1 MKVECCKV
9 HRGWLHHPFSDVVE
23 IAIKAGDTEMLI
35 TAYPS
40 DDGKVRIHIKGPHC
54 QLLGLEFDPGK
65 GRE

>member
-1 MKVECCKV
+1 MKVECRKV
-9 HRGWLHHPFSDVVE
+9 HSGWLHDPLDTVVE
-23 IAIKAGDTEMLI
+23 ISVTVGYTEMLI

-40 DDGKVRIHIKGPHC
+40 DDGKVKIHITGPHC